1 MMLTPSLTALRLS
14 ASPIKRG
21 SMAKKKPISEEDF
34 SSWKDNRITQA
45 VFAHLNEV
53 KGQISERWIG
63 LLNEEIAADPRL
75 MQLVQV
81 ELKGKLE
88 FIADMI
94 GLELSDIQEE
104 EDDGA
109 RGRNT
114 GGVLGRDST
123 RHSNTN
129 GY

>member
-1 MMLTPSLTALRLS
+1 MSPGLSPS
-14 ASPIKRG
+14 SPCRRATGNIAQAI
-21 SMAKKKPISEEDF
+21 SMAKKKLISEEDF
-34 SSWKDNRITQA
+34 SSWKDNTITQA
-45 VFAHLNEV
+45 VFAHLNDV

-104 EDDGA
+104 EDAGTERSADPRIERA
-109 RGRNT
+109 RRARAG
-114 GGVLGRDST
+114 
-123 RHSNTN
+123 
-129 GY
+129 